1 MDTAAP
7 VSSQPL
13 PTAQLDSA
21 APQSTATTADGAA
34 DGVAPLTKSALKK
47 LEKEKALAVK
57 KALKQAANAGKK
69 PAQPADGPKKDKKEK
84 VKKDD
89 ATPEEPPYVE
99 VPEGHKKDLSNPM
112 AAGYNPTDVERDWYS
127 WWRQHQFFVP
137 AVPSSSPSEY
147 SHFDPEPNFLPRDEN
162 GEAQLD
168 WDKIDPE
175 KTFVIPAPP
184 PNVTG
189 SLHIGHALAFGLQ
202 DTLIRWHRMRGY
214 TTLFVPGY
222 DHAGI
227 STQSVV
233 EKRLAKLEGLSRH
246 DLGREKFLERCMAWK
261 EEYQARITNQI
272 CRLGVSCDWD
282 RVAFTM
288 NPQLSKAVA
297 ETFVRLHDDGIIYR
311 ANRLVN
317 WCVAMNTTLS
327 NLEVDQKV
335 ITGRTL
341 LSVPGYDPKDKVEF
355 GVITSFAYPLEGSDE
370 KIVIATTRPETL
382 LGDTAIAVHPDDER
396 YKHLHGKFAIHP
408 FLGRRIP
415 IITDAI
421 AVDKEFGTGAV
432 KMTPAHDPNDYEVGM
447 RHKLEFINILND
459 DGTLNANAGPEFEGL
474 KRFHARKKV
483 IEEMKKKG
491 LYVGDAENPMSIP
504 VCAKSGDVIES
515 VMKPQWWVS
524 CKSLAE
530 KAIERTKAGE
540 LKIKPAQSE
549 GDWYRWL
556 EGIQDWCISRQLWWG
571 HRAPAYFVKIEGQEQ
586 QDRLS
591 GEHWVTGRD
600 AAEARSRAEAKFP
613 GAKFTLEQDEDVL
626 DTWFSSGLWPW
637 SIQGWPEQTPD
648 LKHFYPSSLLETGW
662 DILFFWVARMVLLG
676 IYLTDK
682 VPFSE
687 VFCHAMIRDAHGRK
701 MSKSLG
707 NVIDPI
713 DVIEGATLQALHEQL
728 RVGNLAAKEVELAEK
743 GQKKDF
749 PNGIPQCGTDALR
762 FALCNYSSSGRDI
775 NLEILRVEGYRKFCN
790 KLWNATKFAMLKL
803 EGDFVP
809 AQSEMPTGNESL
821 VEKWILHKLNSA
833 AEKVNAALADR
844 NFMAATSDAYSFWLY
859 EICDVYIEAIK
870 LVTDPAAPAE
880 ARRSAQNTLYTVLDN
895 GLRLL
900 HPFMPFVTEEL
911 WQRLPR
917 RPTDRTQSIM
927 LAKFPEPDA
936 SRNFPEAERDFDLAF
951 NAIRAIRG
959 SAVGY
964 GLNSKL
970 QVFFHVRN
978 PSLAQTYR
986 DAADALSVLIK
997 GCTHFTIVESES
1009 EIPVGCVGENISS
1022 ELSAYLLLKGVIDA
1036 QAEKNKAEKKRLFA
1050 IAARDKLVKQ
1060 REAPDYATKRPVDVQ
1075 AKEEAKVK
1083 EWEAEIDALTKA
1095 MDNFAKLM

>member
-1 MDTAAP
+1 MASLPPPVPDVTAP
-7 VSSQPL
+7 VAPAPAEGVPL
-13 PTAQLDSA
+13 DASGQ
-21 APQSTATTADGAA
+21 
-34 DGVAPLTKSALKK
+34 PLTKSALKR
-47 LEKEKALAVK
+47 LEKEKALAAK
-57 KALKQAANAGKK
+57 KALKQAAGANK
-69 PAQPADGPKKDKKEK
+69 PQPAAGGEKKEK
-84 VKKDD
+84 KEKAKKEE
-89 ATPEEPPYVE
+89 APEEPAYKD

-112 AAGYNPTDVERDWYS
+112 ASGYNPDIVEKAWYS
-127 WWRQHQFFVP
+127 WWRESQYFVP

-147 SHFDPEPNFLPRDEN
+147 SHFDPEPNFLPRKEGGNPDE
-162 GEAQLD
+162 LD
-168 WDKIDPE
+168 WSKVDPE

-261 EEYQARITNQI
+261 EEYQTRITNQI

-288 NPQLSKAVA
+288 NPALSKAVA

-335 ITGRTL
+335 LTGRSL
-341 LSVPGYDPKDKVEF
+341 LSVPGYDPKEKFEF
-355 GVITSFAYPLEGSDE
+355 GVITSFAYQIEGSDE

-396 YKHLHGKFAIHP
+396 YKHLHGKFALHP
-408 FLGRRIP
+408 FLDRRLP
-415 IITDAI
+415 IITDSI
-421 AVDKEFGTGAV
+421 AVDMAFGTGAV
-432 KMTPAHDPNDYEVGM
+432 KMTPAHDPNDYEVGV

-459 DGTLNANAGPEFEGL
+459 DGTLNAAAGPEFEGL
-474 KRFHARKKV
+474 KRFHARRKV
-483 IEEMKKKG
+483 VEEMKKKG

-504 VCAKSGDVIES
+504 VCAKSGDFIES

-524 CKSLAE
+524 CKGLAD

-571 HRAPAYFVKIEGQEQ
+571 HRAPAYFVKVEGEA

-591 GEHWVTGRD
+591 NEFWVTGRNE
-600 AAEARSRAEAKFP
+600 AEALERAKAKFP
-613 GAKFTLEQDEDVL
+613 GKQFVLEQDEDVL
-626 DTWFSSGLWPW
+626 DTWFSSGLWPF
-637 SIQGWPEQTPD
+637 SIQGWPDKTKD
-648 LKHFYPSSLLETGW
+648 LDHFYPSSLLETGW

-676 IYLTDK
+676 VYLTGQM
-682 VPFSE
+682 PFSE

-713 DVIEGATLQALHEQL
+713 DVIEGATLEALHAQL
-728 RVGNLAAKEVELAEK
+728 RTGNLAAKEVELAEK

-762 FALCNYSSSGRDI
+762 FALANYSSTGRDI

-809 AQSEMPTGNESL
+809 TQSEKPTGKESL
-821 VEKWILHKLNSA
+821 AEKWILHKLNA
-833 AEKVNAALADR
+833 AAAKVNAGLTDR

-870 LVTDPAAPAE
+870 LVTDPSYADAE
-880 ARRSAQNTLYTVLDN
+880 QRRSAQNTLYTVLDN

-900 HPFMPFVTEEL
+900 HPFMPYVTEEL

-917 RPTDRTQSIM
+917 RPTDKTPSIM
-927 LAKFPEPDA
+927 LAKFPEEDA
-936 SRNFPEAERDFDLAF
+936 SREFPEAERDFDLAF
-951 NAIRAIRG
+951 SAIRAVR
-959 SAVGY
+959 SQAVNY
-964 GLNSKL
+964 NLNSKL
-970 QVFFHVRN
+970 QVFLHART
-978 PSLAQTYR
+978 PALAAQLR
-986 DAADALSVLIK
+986 ASQDALSVLIK
-997 GCTHFTIVESES
+997 GCISFTVVEQESELP
-1009 EIPVGCVGENISS
+1009 EGCVGELVAP
-1022 ELSAYLLLKGVIDA
+1022 ELSAHLLLKGVIDA
-1036 QAEKNKAEKKRLFA
+1036 TAEIAKAEKKLAFA
-1050 IAARDKLVKQ
+1050 NQALSKLQAQ
-1060 REAPDYATKRPVDVQ
+1060 RSAPGYAEKRPAEVQ
-1075 AKEEAKVK
+1075 EKERLKVE
-1083 EWEAEIDALTKA
+1083 EWETEIEAFKKA
-1095 MDNFAKLM
+1095 IEGFEKLKI

>member
-1 MDTAAP
+1 MDPAAP

-21 APQSTATTADGAA
+21 TPQITATTADGAA

-47 LEKEKALAVK
+47 LEKEKALAAK

-69 PAQPADGPKKDKKEK
+69 PAQAAEGVKKEK
-84 VKKDD
+84 KEKAKKED
-89 ATPEEPPYVE
+89 AQPEESPYVE

-147 SHFDPEPNFLPRDEN
+147 SHFDPEPNFLPRDEK

-168 WDKIDPE
+168 WDAIDPK

-261 EEYQARITNQI
+261 EEYQSRITNQI

-524 CKSLAE
+524 CKTLAA
-530 KAIERTKAGE
+530 KAIEARPGSSRFLPPRRTKAGE

-591 GEHWVTGRD
+591 GEYWVT
-600 AAEARSRAEAKFP
+600 
-613 GAKFTLEQDEDVL
+613 
-626 DTWFSSGLWPW
+626 
-637 SIQGWPEQTPD
+637 
-648 LKHFYPSSLLETGW
+648 
-662 DILFFWVARMVLLG
+662 
-676 IYLTDK
+676 
-682 VPFSE
+682 
-687 VFCHAMIRDAHGRK
+687 
-701 MSKSLG
+701 
-707 NVIDPI
+707 
-713 DVIEGATLQALHEQL
+713 
-728 RVGNLAAKEVELAEK
+728 
-743 GQKKDF
+743 
-749 PNGIPQCGTDALR
+749 
-762 FALCNYSSSGRDI
+762 
-775 NLEILRVEGYRKFCN
+775 
-790 KLWNATKFAMLKL
+790 
-803 EGDFVP
+803 
-809 AQSEMPTGNESL
+809 
-821 VEKWILHKLNSA
+821 
-833 AEKVNAALADR
+833 
-844 NFMAATSDAYSFWLY
+844 
-859 EICDVYIEAIK
+859 
-870 LVTDPAAPAE
+870 
-880 ARRSAQNTLYTVLDN
+880 
-895 GLRLL
+895 
-900 HPFMPFVTEEL
+900 
-911 WQRLPR
+911 
-917 RPTDRTQSIM
+917 
-927 LAKFPEPDA
+927 
-936 SRNFPEAERDFDLAF
+936 
-951 NAIRAIRG
+951 
-959 SAVGY
+959 
-964 GLNSKL
+964 
-970 QVFFHVRN
+970 
-978 PSLAQTYR
+978 
-986 DAADALSVLIK
+986 
-997 GCTHFTIVESES
+997 
-1009 EIPVGCVGENISS
+1009 
-1022 ELSAYLLLKGVIDA
+1022 
-1036 QAEKNKAEKKRLFA
+1036 
-1050 IAARDKLVKQ
+1050 
-1060 REAPDYATKRPVDVQ
+1060 
-1075 AKEEAKVK
+1075 
-1083 EWEAEIDALTKA
+1083 
-1095 MDNFAKLM
+1095 